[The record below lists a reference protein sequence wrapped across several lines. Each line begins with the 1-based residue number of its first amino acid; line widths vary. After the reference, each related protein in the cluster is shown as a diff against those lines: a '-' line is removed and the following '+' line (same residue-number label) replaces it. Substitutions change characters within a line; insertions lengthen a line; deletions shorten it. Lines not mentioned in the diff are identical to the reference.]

1 MSLILRYL
9 DIVADHLL
17 RLKVLLRHRLGI
29 QIATVLRHNM
39 AKILRRIRHNHVLIV
54 QFLLV
59 RIDQNDEDAADLDVE
74 ILARPQK
81 EEVLD
86 Y

>member
-1 MSLILRYL
+1 
-9 DIVADHLL
+9 
-17 RLKVLLRHRLGI
+17 
-29 QIATVLRHNM
+29 M